1 MAGFRV
7 LLSWLSLQAVAGVPD
22 TNSTRA
28 LSDADAAPAHAGC
41 FVKKDGAMLAV
52 KLTYDG
58 NKFDIPGGQ
67 TNWQEPATRTAE
79 RETWEES
86 GYPVEVGELLATV
99 RGGFRI
105 FRCKLKQ
112 QNPGKGPDHEVS
124 SVQWINPWEVDRFMQ
139 QHLWRFQDEQAH
151 LYAQWLRNDAEN
163 NNQHVEEHEDEH
175 QKPNQDVNQDQANGE
190 QRRLIMV

>member
-1 MAGFRV
+1 METHVCCALVVAAFHSTPRAMAGFRV

-28 LSDADAAPAHAGC
+28 LSEADAAPSHAGC

-105 FRCKLKQ
+105 FRLAML
-112 QNPGKGPDHEVS
+112 VTAS
-124 SVQWINPWEVDRFMQ
+124 R
-139 QHLWRFQDEQAH
+139 
-151 LYAQWLRNDAEN
+151 
-163 NNQHVEEHEDEH
+163 
-175 QKPNQDVNQDQANGE
+175 
-190 QRRLIMV
+190 